1 VTLRVRILPRAKT
14 DFLSIFSYIEERSR
28 DGASRWRLAFESG
41 VERARNNP
49 QQFPLAPEDTMASFT
64 LRQILFKTQQGLPYR
79 AVFTVLDNELL
90 IVRLRGAGQ
99 PPLQADEMPLG

>member
-14 DFLSIFSYIEERSR
+14 DFLSIFSYIEERSP

-49 QQFPLAPEDTMASFT
+49 QLFPLAPEDVITSSA

-79 AVFTVLDNELL
+79 AVFTVLGDELL
-90 IVRLRGAGQ
+90 IVRIRGAGQ
-99 PPLQADEMPLG
+99 PPLQADEMAIE

>member
-1 VTLRVRILPRAKT
+1 LT
-14 DFLSIFSYIEERSR
+14 SIFSSPSTVINEEEVVS
-28 DGASRWRLAFESG
+28 AILA
-41 VERARNNP
+41 
-49 QQFPLAPEDTMASFT
+49 Q
-64 LRQILFKTQQGLPYR
+64 R